1 VPIENNGTGLRRAKV
16 CGKWSFE
23 QDVAIEVTVPNQMS
37 VSGADKYVRRYRP
50 VTKAI
55 KVLAVDDHPLLRE
68 GIAAV
73 LNGEQ
78 DIELVAEAVNGR
90 EAIELFRQHRPD
102 ITLMDLQM
110 PDMNGIEAIIAI
122 RSEFPNAR
130 FVVLTTYQG
139 DVQAVRALKAGAS
152 GYLLKSMLRKDLLD
166 TIRVVHAGRRRIPPE
181 IATELA
187 DHIAEDTLT
196 DREIEVLRRVAN
208 GNSNK
213 IIGAQLN
220 VSEATIKGH
229 LKSILA
235 KLGAND
241 RTHAVTIAIRR
252 GFIDG

>member
-1 VPIENNGTGLRRAKV
+1 
-16 CGKWSFE
+16 
-23 QDVAIEVTVPNQMS
+23 M
-37 VSGADKYVRRYRP
+37 
-50 VTKAI
+50 TKAI

-110 PDMNGIEAIIAI
+110 PDMNGIETIIAI

-213 IIGAQLN
+213 IIGSQLN

-229 LKSILA
+229 LKSILS

>member
-1 VPIENNGTGLRRAKV
+1 
-16 CGKWSFE
+16 
-23 QDVAIEVTVPNQMS
+23 M
-37 VSGADKYVRRYRP
+37 
-50 VTKAI
+50 TKAI

-78 DIELVAEAVNGR
+78 DIELVGEAMNGR

-102 ITLMDLQM
+102 VTLMDLQM
-110 PDMNGIEAIIAI
+110 PDMNGIDAIVAI
-122 RSEFPNAR
+122 RREFPNAR

-152 GYLLKSMLRKDLLD
+152 GYLLKSMLRKELLD
-166 TIRVVHAGRRRIPPE
+166 TIRVVNAGRRRIPPE

-187 DHIAEDTLT
+187 DHIAEDALT
-196 DREIEVLRRVAN
+196 DREIEVLRLVAN

-213 IIGAQLN
+213 IIGAQLH

-235 KLGAND
+235 KLSAND